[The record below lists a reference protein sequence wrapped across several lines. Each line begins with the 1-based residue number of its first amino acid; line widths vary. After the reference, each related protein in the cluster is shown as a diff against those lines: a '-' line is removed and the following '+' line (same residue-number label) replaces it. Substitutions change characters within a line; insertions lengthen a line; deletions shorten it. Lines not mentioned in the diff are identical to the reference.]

1 MRHATR
7 TSLPEQGM
15 QSSASTTSLLLH
27 HLLTWSAVLPQLW
40 HVVPSGACVRRNKVC
55 RQAHFNGCVY
65 GI

>member
-1 MRHATR
+1 
-7 TSLPEQGM
+7 M